1 MTSAAIDLFA
11 GLGGASLGLASA
23 GWQHIA
29 CIERDPGAAATLR
42 AAGFP
47 VLEADLADVELSPW
61 ADAADLLWASPPCQ
75 PGSVAG
81 LRRGALDAR
90 DGWPLLLDAIDVLRP
105 TWLIAENVLGWMR
118 HDALCGHGSAR
129 CPACHLRGV
138 LAHIGAGFQ
147 FSGTWVL
154 DAADFG
160 VPQRRRRVL
169 VWAGPLPLPA
179 HGPAPSHA
187 HPNQADDAGL
197 QAWRTMRD
205 AVGDTL
211 HRGTCDRRACFPCDE
226 DHGAACTAPHRMD
239 QPAPTVTTME
249 VKGTRAS
256 AGSGW
261 TFHGGPDRASDA
273 AFLVAGIRRIDIE
286 EGLRLQGLPVDW
298 PLQGT
303 VAARYTQVGNAVPPA
318 LAEAIGRLVLGAH
331 RVWDTL
337 IRENAPTAD
346 IVRALQTHGV
356 TVPGEVSP

>member
-1 MTSAAIDLFA
+1 MGMSLDAFA
-11 GLGGASLGLASA
+11 GLGGASLGLARA
-23 GWQHIA
+23 GWQHLA
-29 CIERDPGAAATLR
+29 CIERDPAAAATLR
-42 AAGFP
+42 AAGLP
-47 VLEADLADVELSPW
+47 AVEADLADVDLSPW
-61 ADAADLLWASPPCQ
+61 ADTVDLLWASPPCQ

-81 LRRGALDAR
+81 LRRGALDPR
-90 DGWPLLLDAIDVLRP
+90 DGWPLLLDAIDVLHP
-105 TWLIAENVLGWMR
+105 TWLVAENVLGWMR

-138 LAHIGAGFQ
+138 LSRIGASFP

-160 VPQRRRRVL
+160 VPQHRRRVL
-169 VWAGPLPLPA
+169 IWAGPLPLPSL
-179 HGPAPSHA
+179 GPARTHA
-187 HPNQADDAGL
+187 SPARADDQGL
-197 QAWRTMRD
+197 PRWKTMRD
-205 AVGDTL
+205 AVGSTL
-211 HRGTCDRRACFPCDE
+211 HRGTCERRACFPCDD
-226 DHGAACTAPHRMD
+226 DHGDACSAPDRMD

-303 VAARYTQVGNAVPPA
+303 VAERYTQIGNAVPPA
-318 LAEAIGRLVLGAH
+318 LAEGVGRLVLGAN
-331 RVWDTL
+331 RVWHALLREDAPAADLVRTL
-337 IRENAPTAD
+337 
-346 IVRALQTHGV
+346 RARGLTIPV
-356 TVPGEVSP
+356 EVSP